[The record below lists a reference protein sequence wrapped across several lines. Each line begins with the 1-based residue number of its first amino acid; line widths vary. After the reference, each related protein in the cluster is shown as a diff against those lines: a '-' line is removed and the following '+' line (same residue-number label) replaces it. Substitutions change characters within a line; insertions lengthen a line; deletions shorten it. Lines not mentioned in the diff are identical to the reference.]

1 MDPAR
6 AVWSRPG
13 SPSPPELVI
22 DDQRSQLT
30 VPDGTRSGLLPS
42 DSTSRSS
49 SSSSAASG
57 SRTTRSGLAAVRD
70 HIARAA
76 RGPSGYSHTLP
87 DVNTSRGRPTI
98 KPSWRT
104 GSTSGSATPQTRYG
118 SFPPSDDRISLEH
131 ALLDKLHANKL
142 VSEQPDVTSKRT
154 RSKRMTVAAAA
165 AARGGASRRPPRFER
180 SRERLL
186 HSSQGDDV
194 FDSDAD
200 LDSAG
205 HSGDEQPRHTPA
217 RSFNRHSVMTEYEA
231 LWGTDTGAGAGQDST
246 ELNGHGGFNDQAWKA
261 AKRRGKMRQQAV
273 KQWGV
278 QKMELMSA
286 VWSRKGLTLIYTG
299 VYLISAL
306 TSLEGNTTPTIEP
319 YFLSMLG
326 SHSMLSTV
334 VIITSIA
341 FAVGKPPFT
350 KILDVFGRAE
360 GVFLAAVLYSV
371 GYLMT
376 AAATN
381 APVYMVAR
389 AIASLGGQGLQLAQ
403 QIIVADTTTLT
414 NRGLIT
420 STISLPWLM
429 TTWIGPPLGAWFQ
442 RHGEP
447 GYRAAYVTFGV
458 LLPAVAGVLF
468 CTLLAQ
474 WQKVK
479 RVGMSRGYTPST
491 ADFNPHA
498 GPADVT
504 TTSADF
510 VDKIDVVERTIGP
523 GGIIDYDTQSSRQS
537 ACAFE
542 AILNAER
549 ARRARLTVKGKVLEC
564 WRELDIIGL
573 LCLTIGC
580 GLFLLPFTIATHTK
594 KSWADPEVWI
604 LIVLGMVVLFFFGVY
619 ELRLASVPVLPPR
632 LLKNK
637 TIVAGSALG
646 FFHFLSQFSYES
658 FFTSFLQVARGH
670 SPKDASY
677 ISQSYIFAACIAA
690 ILAGWSAKATQ
701 RYKWIGVVGVL
712 VHIFGVWLMMKARD
726 LESTTFVLVMSQ
738 LIGGVGG
745 GFTTIAA
752 QIGCQSVVR
761 HQDVAIATAI
771 FLTITQIGGAVGG
784 AGAGAVWSTLLPNR
798 LSLRLPS
805 DVDKADL
812 IPKIMASLPFAMSFE
827 PGSPV
832 RDAIN
837 EAYYETQ
844 HVLNLMA
851 LLFLV
856 PALVAVCLMKNVH
869 LARDEDEVPEGVVV
883 LGRASFLDEEGG
895 DSETSSLLGP
905 QAIQASSGPG
915 RLLLSD
921 TR

>member
-1 MDPAR
+1 MDAAR
-6 AVWSRPG
+6 ARWSRPG
-13 SPSPPELVI
+13 SPSPPELSATDRLAAP
-22 DDQRSQLT
+22 DDAKSA
-30 VPDGTRSGLLPS
+30 VPPS
-42 DSTSRSS
+42 TSTSRSS
-49 SSSSAASG
+49 SASSKDQPVDANDEPGDGRAST
-57 SRTTRSGLAAVRD
+57 SYTHA
-70 HIARAA
+70 
-76 RGPSGYSHTLP
+76 HTLP
-87 DVNTSRGRPTI
+87 TAGTSRGRPSLRA
-98 KPSWRT
+98 SWRT

-118 SFPPSDDRISLEH
+118 SFPPSDDRHSLEH
-131 ALLDKLHANKL
+131 ALLDKLHVHKIYSSSL
-142 VSEQPDVTSKRT
+142 SSSDQSYHDRT
-154 RSKRMTVAAAA
+154 MAQAAAA
-165 AARGGASRRPPRFER
+165 KRLRPKQPSRTQRFER

-205 HSGDEQPRHTPA
+205 HSGDDEQSSMSTRQSAA
-217 RSFNRHSVMTEYEA
+217 RNSSNRPHPLMTKYDE
-231 LWGTDTGAGAGQDST
+231 LWGPAAADDSPGDAYG
-246 ELNGHGGFNDQAWKA
+246 NNDDSAHRAPRRQHDNDESAWKA
-261 AKRRGKMRQQAV
+261 AKRRGKMREQAV

-360 GVFLAAVLYSV
+360 GVLLAAVLYSV

-442 RHGEP
+442 KHGEP
-447 GYRAAYVTFGV
+447 GYRAAYVTFGI
-458 LLPAVAGVLF
+458 LLPAVAGFLF

-474 WQKVK
+474 WRKVR

-498 GPADVT
+498 TNDGTLTGDW
-504 TTSADF
+504 
-510 VDKIDVVERTIGP
+510 VDKVDIVERAIGP
-523 GGIIDYDTQSSRQS
+523 GGIIDYDTQSARRS
-537 ACAFE
+537 AYAFE

-549 ARRARLTVKGKVLEC
+549 ARRARLTTKGKVLEC

-573 LCLTIGC
+573 ACLTIGC

-604 LIVLGMVVLFFFGVY
+604 LIVLGMAVLFCFGLY
-619 ELRLASVPVLPPR
+619 ELRIASVPVLPPR
-632 LLKNK
+632 LLRNQ

-712 VHIFGVWLMMKARD
+712 VHVVGVWLMMKARD
-726 LESTTFVLVMSQ
+726 LDSTTFVLVLSQ

-798 LSLRLPS
+798 LASRLPPE
-805 DVDKADL
+805 VDHSDL

-827 PGSPV
+827 PNTPI
-832 RDAIN
+832 RNAIN

-844 HVLNLMA
+844 HVLNMMA

-856 PALVAVCLMKNVH
+856 PALVAVCLMENVH
-869 LARDEDEVPEGVVV
+869 LAKDQDDVPEGVVV
-883 LGRASFLDEEGG
+883 LGRASFLGQ
-895 DSETSSLLGP
+895 SVLSLVGL
-905 QAIQASSGPG
+905 I
-915 RLLLSD
+915 LY
-921 TR
+921 